1 MHRIDAP
8 VQLRVLLSVV
18 AAICCVAMLVVAAV
32 PPLDGLR
39 IGIGLL
45 AAVPCGTASWRA
57 ARLRY
62 ELRADS
68 ISSVGLIATRK
79 VHRSAVARV
88 EAPAAIELRSGEVVV
103 NRGFH
108 ADRLVDEAVSAQTLH
123 VLRKWLE
130 DDAVMSAE

>member
-18 AAICCVAMLVVAAV
+18 AAMCCVAMLVVAAV

-45 AAVPCGTASWRA
+45 A

-79 VHRSAVARV
+79 VHRSAVARI

-103 NRGFH
+103 NWGFH

-130 DDAVMSAE
+130 DDAVRSTE